1 MSFAKLM
8 VEAYKKFYSLKFDHK
23 MLRIPLENNK
33 IAVKYAKK
41 LRAKGVKASADSLCS
56 VVLSNEKY
64 FKEVAQALVD
74 EREVLHE
81 YHVERLM
88 ARRREKKL
96 AHYRTLLKANLI
108 SKEAYDVL
116 DKSLGD

>member
-1 MSFAKLM
+1 MSFRESI
-8 VEAYKKFYSLKFDHK
+8 VEAYRKFYAKIFEAKVFRMPIENYKISLK
-23 MLRIPLENNK
+23 
-33 IAVKYAKK
+33 YSKK
-41 LRAKGVKASADSLCS
+41 LQKKGVKCSGESLCS
-56 VVLSNEKY
+56 IVLSQEKY

-74 EREVLHE
+74 ERVVLHE
-81 YHVERLM
+81 YHVKRLM

-96 AHYRTLLKANLI
+96 AHYKTLLKANLI